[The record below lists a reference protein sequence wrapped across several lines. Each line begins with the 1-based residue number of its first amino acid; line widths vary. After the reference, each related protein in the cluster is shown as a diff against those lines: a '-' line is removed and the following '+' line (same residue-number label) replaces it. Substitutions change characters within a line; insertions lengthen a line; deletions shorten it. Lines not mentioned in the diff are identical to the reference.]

1 METNKPVQTSFDDD
15 QSQKMISEMI
25 NISREHINSHGIL
38 FILWGWINFI
48 NFFAEYL
55 SGVIVTSYQMIQI
68 ERSARI
74 VLPLFG
80 VIFTI
85 AYAYFHREKRL
96 TYIGVTIRYVWISV
110 FMCLILTNMIQFN
123 VLRQVYFNLQHPI
136 FMLFI
141 AFAIVVSG
149 SILRHKLIIAGGI
162 IFGALAFISSFVP
175 LQYQLLVE
183 SIGWLIAFI
192 IPGHINYSKRK
203 RKQEVL
209 L

>member
-1 METNKPVQTSFDDD
+1 MEKNSTVSASYNEAESHINE
-15 QSQKMISEMI
+15 MISA
-25 NISREHINSHGIL
+25 SREHINSHGIL

-48 NFFAEYL
+48 NFFAQYL
-55 SGVIVTSYQMIQI
+55 SGIIETNYQVIQI

-80 VIFTI
+80 LLFTI
-85 AYAYFHREKRL
+85 VYAYLHREKE
-96 TYIGVTIRYVWISV
+96 TSYISISLRYVWISA
-110 FMCLILTNMIQFN
+110 FLCLVLTNMIQFN

-149 SILRHKLIIAGGI
+149 GILRQRIIIIGGV
-162 IFGALAFISSFVP
+162 IFASLAFISSLVP
-175 LQYQLLVE
+175 LEYQLLVE

-192 IPGHINYSKRK
+192 IPGHITYSKRK
-203 RKQEVL
+203 RNVING
-209 L
+209 